1 VGKPA
6 REPHWLNRTVIES
19 IHNDQIRE
27 HGERTG
33 VRDENV
39 LESALARPRNK
50 WAYGQERDPA
60 KLAAAYGFA
69 FVKSHPYVDGNK
81 RVGFLAMVTFLGING
96 FDFTATDIEVVSA
109 ITALAAGRLT
119 EKQLSGWIAKHI
131 RAI

>member
-27 HGERTG
+27 HGGRTG

-39 LESALARPRNK
+39 LESALARSRNK
-50 WAYGQERDPA
+50 WIYGQQRDPA

-69 FVKSHPYVDGNK
+69 FVKNHPYVDGNK
-81 RVGFLAMVTFLGING
+81 RVGFLAIVTFLGING
-96 FDFTATDIEVVSA
+96 FDFTATDLEVVSA
-109 ITALAAGRLT
+109 ITALAAGRLS
-119 EKQLSGWIAKHI
+119 EKQLSEWIAKHI